1 MFCLEKFLNRRNDQI
16 WKVQNQ
22 QFSLEVLIKYIIL
35 HLKLNKLFQK

>member
-1 MFCLEKFLNRRNDQI
+1 MFCSEKFLNRRNDQI